1 MERAESAS
9 LVLISL
15 LYCAIEVVLQT
26 GLLTVTIYRNALKSS
41 NLMGGRPLY
50 ISVRGGGNPT
60 PWIT

>member
-15 LYCAIEVVLQT
+15 LYYAIKVILQT
-26 GLLTVTIYRNALKSS
+26 GLLTVTIYKNALKSS
-41 NLMGGRPLY
+41 NLMGERPLY

-60 PWIT
+60 P